1 MYEDHDRGHPPVSGG
16 NGLSQLL
23 RLLALG
29 ALLGASVRCVWHTH
43 RRRHGAKVAPLPER
57 LQTWEGEGG
66 RPEPVGAGRA
76 DARPAQAGGR

>member
-1 MYEDHDRGHPPVSGG
+1 MYEDHDREHPPANGG

-29 ALLGASVRCVWHTH
+29 ALLGASAQCVWRTH
-43 RRRHGAKVAPLPER
+43 HRRHGSRSAPLPER

-66 RPEPVGAGRA
+66 RPDPVEAGSVA
-76 DARPAQAGGR
+76 APAGPGGR